1 VDRKAILK
9 VLYSPCILAVP
20 IGLIIFL
27 AQIPIPSAI
36 SQTISY
42 LAGLNTPL
50 AMLVVGCTLMQ
61 SPLKNAFRSGKNYYT
76 VFLRNFLVPMVAAVI
91 YCLIPQLDHQ
101 LILINILST
110 ACPSAALIVMF
121 AKKFQKDTAAA
132 SQILTL
138 SNIIS
143 LISIPLVIFLT
154 QKMAEIL

>member
-1 VDRKAILK
+1 
-9 VLYSPCILAVP
+9 
-20 IGLIIFL
+20 
-27 AQIPIPSAI
+27 
-36 SQTISY
+36 
-42 LAGLNTPL
+42 
-50 AMLVVGCTLMQ
+50 
-61 SPLKNAFRSGKNYYT
+61 
-76 VFLRNFLVPMVAAVI
+76 MVAAVI